1 MVAGP
6 ALAQTAPKPATTA
19 AATTAAATAAQP
31 PDTLPPELS
40 APPVPLPTGAPDET
54 TLPALPDGDN
64 VAWPTVESTADAE
77 PPPADTEVRYEV
89 AVEGLKPLGLQDE
102 FESLSSLWTGRT
114 APANQAQLRRRIA
127 EDRDL
132 IDQLLR
138 SVGHYGGDAKVAI
151 SELPDGRSRV
161 AISVVPGPMYEFAG
175 ITVKGPAGAPADAID
190 PAPIVTPM
198 LGVFPGDPVD
208 AAQVTSAQEALPT
221 RLADAGFAFAQVYA
235 PEITIDHA
243 LRSGNLL
250 QTVDLGRRGVF
261 GALTLQGESAGF
273 DQKHLWL
280 LPRFKPG
287 DAYNNAGRD
296 DLRRALVQTGLF
308 GSVGIKPIDGG
319 TTPDGRQ
326 RVDLEITTE
335 AAPPRTITASAG
347 YSTGQ
352 GARLEAAWTHRNLFP
367 PEGAFTVRSVAAQ
380 REQVAQVELRRRNFG
395 KRDQILTLSGGIS
408 FSQQFAFSANTGGIT
423 ASLAR
428 ESNIIWQKPWTYA
441 IGAQLLVTSQRD
453 RSALT
458 LNRNLFYV
466 LAFPGTITWD
476 QSDDLLNPSRGFR
489 ITGRL
494 SPEFTLRDGRNLNYV
509 KTQIDGTIYHPFGPV
524 VLAGRLH
531 LGTIV
536 GAERGLIAPDR
547 RFYAGGGGSVRGYGF
562 QAVGPQAD
570 DGTPTGGNSLTEVA
584 IEARYRTRAFGADVG
599 FVAFVDGGQ
608 VYQSTVPS
616 FNSLKLGA
624 GVGIRYYSSFG
635 PIRVDIATP
644 LNKGPR
650 DPRIAFYVSI
660 GQAF

>member
-1 MVAGP
+1 MLRNLPALLLIIAGP
-6 ALAQTAPKPATTA
+6 ALAPAAAQTAPPADA
-19 AATTAAATAAQP
+19 VV
-31 PDTLPPELS
+31 PDTLPPELT
-40 APPVPLPTGAPDET
+40 APPAPLPAGAPPET
-54 TLPALPDGDN
+54 TLPTLPDGDS
-64 VAWPTVESTADAE
+64 VAWPTVESTIEAE

-102 FESLSSLWTGRT
+102 FESLSALWRGRT
-114 APANQAQLRRRIA
+114 TPANQAQLRRRIT

-132 IDQLLR
+132 IDLLLR
-138 SVGHYGGDAKVAI
+138 SVGHYGGEAKVAI

-161 AISVVPGPMYEFAG
+161 ALTVVPGPIYAFAD
-175 ITVKGPAGAPADAID
+175 ITVKGPAGAPPDAID

-208 AAQVTSAQEALPT
+208 ASQVTAAQEALPA
-221 RLADAGFAFAQVYA
+221 RLADAGFAFAQVFA

-243 LRSGNLL
+243 QRNGNLL

-261 GALTLQGESAGF
+261 GDLKLVGESAGF

-287 DAYNNAGRD
+287 EGYNNAGRD

-308 GSVGIKPIDGG
+308 GSVAIKPIDGG
-319 TTPDGRQ
+319 TTADGRQ
-326 RVDLEITTE
+326 QVDLEITTE
-335 AAPPRTITASAG
+335 SAPPRTITASAG

-380 REQVAQVELRRRNFG
+380 REQVAQVEFRRRNFG
-395 KRDQILTLSGGIS
+395 KRDQILSLTGGIS

-423 ASLAR
+423 ASLAP
-428 ESNIIWQKPWTYA
+428 ST
-441 IGAQLLVTSQRD
+441 V
-453 RSALT
+453 
-458 LNRNLFYV
+458 
-466 LAFPGTITWD
+466 TWD

-509 KTQIDGTIYHPFGPV
+509 KTQLEGTLYQPVGPV

-562 QAVGPQAD
+562 QAVGPQAE

-584 IEARYRTRAFGADVG
+584 IEARYRTRAFGADFG
-599 FVAFVDGGQ
+599 FVAFIDGGQ

-624 GVGIRYYSSFG
+624 GVGVRYYSSFG

-644 LNKGPR
+644 LNKGPAQQGA
-650 DPRIAFYVSI
+650 P
-660 GQAF
+660 